1 MGACFCSKLEVED
14 CGSVVLTNTLTK
26 TVRKKQ
32 SCRIVNCGGK
42 HSNIHCHCGDCLKVV
57 FLAPSRQGVNMLLLY
72 KCIMH
77 VLTWP
82 PQVIKSLWHMTTPT
96 TSDHSPVLVFI
107 YQEHHFPLIYHSLTL
122 VIYTESQF
130 PLSPSRSR
138 PIWTSKFCQSTSPT
152 ASTYQWI
159 FTCLPIFDAIHSLSC
174 TCLVLNTY
182 NSNVDDAMV
191 LVHGNGSVK

>member
-14 CGSVVLTNTLTK
+14 WGSVVLTNTLTK

-42 HSNIHCHCGDCLKVV
+42 HSNIYCHCGDCLKVV
-57 FLAPSRQGVNMLLLY
+57 FLAPSRQGVYMLVLY

-82 PQVIKSLWHMTTPT
+82 PQVLKSLLWHMTTPT
-96 TSDHSPVLVFI
+96 TSPDHSPVLFI
-107 YQEHHFPLIYHSLTL
+107 YQEHHSPLIYHSL
-122 VIYTESQF
+122 IYINMESQF
-130 PLSPSRSR
+130 PLSPSSRSR
-138 PIWTSKFCQSTSPT
+138 PIWTSKFRQSTSPT

-159 FTCLPIFDAIHSLSC
+159 FTYLPIF
-174 TCLVLNTY
+174 
-182 NSNVDDAMV
+182 
-191 LVHGNGSVK
+191 GSVS